1 MLVQYS
7 IVGIILIGAVG
18 FAATALIL
26 SRLLQTH
33 RPYKEKTEVYEC
45 GMETI
50 GTAWVRFKISYFI
63 VGLLFLIF
71 DVAALFL
78 YPWAVEFS
86 EMGVY
91 ALVEML
97 IFLVLGACA
106 LAYAMKEGALKWL

>member
-7 IVGIILIGAVG
+7 IIGGILVGAVG
-18 FAATALIL
+18 FAAIALIL

-33 RPYKEKTEVYEC
+33 RPYKQKTEVYEC

-71 DVAALFL
+71 DVSALFL
-78 YPWAVEFS
+78 YPWAVEFTG
-86 EMGVY
+86 MGAY
-91 ALVEML
+91 ALVEMTV
-97 IFLVLGACA
+97 FLVTIGAA
-106 LAYAMKEGALKWL
+106 LIYAVKEGALKWL

>member
-1 MLVQYS
+1 MLVQYA
-7 IVGIILIGAVG
+7 IVGIILIGAIG
-18 FAATALIL
+18 FASTALLL

-33 RPYKEKTEVYEC
+33 RPYKVKTEVYEC

-71 DVAALFL
+71 DVSALFL
-78 YPWAVEFS
+78 FPWAIEFTG
-86 EMGVY
+86 MGAY

-97 IFLVLGACA
+97 FFLILIGAA
-106 LAYAMKEGALKWL
+106 LTYAMKEGALKWL